1 MQRHIMVRCNGSCSS
16 HFVVL
21 TPNEYRAG
29 PPFEEEPESE
39 KAWIHKIT
47 GVIPLA
53 SRPMLTQ

>member
-1 MQRHIMVRCNGSCSS
+1 MVRCNGSCSS

-39 KAWIHKIT
+39 KAWIHKSA
-47 GVIPLA
+47 GVIPPG
-53 SRPMLTQ
+53 SWPVLTQ